1 MNSTNVTIQQPGTKM
16 HLVYRLRP
24 HEYDRYCKHLL
35 ALDEASRYNR
45 FAYHIKDE
53 MIEQL
58 CCTFESNPKEHKL
71 FVIEN
76 ENLEVVGT
84 GHISLAGSKM
94 ELAFSVLKEYQG
106 QGMGSSLMKRC
117 IEWCQNRNI
126 HHGVMTCLT
135 ANTAI
140 RKLASK
146 HGVLVNDHGEVL
158 ADISIPESNVA
169 SVMSEVVDS
178 NLARFDHLGKL
189 QRKFVKTITFPLQ
202 FTK

>member
-1 MNSTNVTIQQPGTKM
+1 MINKLCEGF
-16 HLVYRLRP
+16 
-24 HEYDRYCKHLL
+24 
-35 ALDEASRYNR
+35 EA
-45 FAYHIKDE
+45 D
-53 MIEQL
+53 
-58 CCTFESNPKEHKL
+58 PKNHKL

-76 ENLEVVGT
+76 ENLDIVAV
-84 GHISLAGSKM
+84 GHIAFRNDEM
-94 ELAFSVLKEYQG
+94 ELAFSVLKEYQQ

-126 HHGVMTCLT
+126 HVGAMTCLS

-158 ADISIPESNVA
+158 ATISIPDANAV

-178 NLARFDHLGKL
+178 NMASFDHLGKL
-189 QRKFVKTITFPLQ
+189 QRKFARTLGFMLRFK
-202 FTK
+202 